1 MNSNYFVYLS
11 SSVVEYKMSK
21 HIFSNIEKIGYFQY
35 LKIFTCYPTT
45 DERLEKRVLL
55 YILECDIFFKY
66 SKICLHVFNI
76 WLNMSSLTN
85 LWWVSFLNIMCWNLS
100 RNACQL
106 CIIIFSVLNQIC
118 FSYSGRFLYVSQL
131 YWGFF
136 IFIAEKDFATFNELF
151 SLAFF
156 GPFLGPLIYLAN
168 GLLAIIKK

>member
-1 MNSNYFVYLS
+1 MN
-11 SSVVEYKMSK
+11 K

-35 LKIFTCYPTT
+35 LKIFTRYPTT
-45 DERLEKRVLL
+45 DERLKKRVLL
-55 YILECDIFFKY
+55 SILECDIFFKY

-136 IFIAEKDFATFNELF
+136 IFIAEKDFTTFNELF

-168 GLLAIIKK
+168 GLLAITTK